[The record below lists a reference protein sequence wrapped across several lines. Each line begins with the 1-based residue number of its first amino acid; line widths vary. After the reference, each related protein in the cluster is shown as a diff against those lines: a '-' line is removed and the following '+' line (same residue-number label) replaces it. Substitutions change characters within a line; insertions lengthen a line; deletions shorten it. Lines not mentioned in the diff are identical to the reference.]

1 LRAFAQLGGTTKAA
15 PPVWPADAPRRYEAP
30 RISSRAVLLFR
41 LAAGWVVP
49 AQICSALAD
58 FLLTEEGGGR
68 RQSLMSAS
76 HCVAK
81 GLGWFKAANTKSVK
95 VSTQIV
101 IRIIDMCI
109 FVHQAEAC

>member
-58 FLLTEEGGGR
+58 
-68 RQSLMSAS
+68 
-76 HCVAK
+76 CVAK